1 MINSDTLK
9 VLLIDPAFSTQGKG
23 ESQGDTL
30 LNASVPLSVGLLGS
44 YMKSKIPEI
53 EVKILKASYNIIK
66 YIDEEQPQIRSLL
79 LKMMPLEPNVL
90 LGKMT
95 LMHFSV

>member
-44 YMKSKIPEI
+44 YMKSKMPEI

-66 YIDEEQPQIRSLL
+66 YIDEEQPQI
-79 LKMMPLEPNVL
+79 
-90 LGKMT
+90 LGICNYLWNTNLAVRLSRTEK
-95 LMHFSV
+95 